1 MSRMPETIVVGP
13 DPDPATVRAAA
24 VCVVG
29 NCGPDRDVLEAIG
42 VLTYWG
48 MDTKRE
54 SKRPAKRA
62 WREAMTCDGPSRFE
76 GEW

>member
-29 NCGPDRDVLEAIG
+29 NCGPDRDVLGAIG
-42 VLTYWG
+42 VSGLSEEEDHRLATELTHALG
-48 MDTKRE
+48 QHLISNGDLNRGI
-54 SKRPAKRA
+54 S
-62 WREAMTCDGPSRFE
+62 
-76 GEW
+76 